1 MSSHAESWSMSECC
15 EIELLQVDDG
25 ARWLETEPR
34 GFAVGAVRLSGWQ
47 VHPVATGP
55 EPTIG
60 RDCYL
65 VRINYEVAVDRN
77 LAPIPWLEVG
87 FSFAT
92 EEDAGGATVLDAVPH
107 AVSEQQDAAAY
118 VLNRYLNLAPASG
131 VVGDVH
137 LPAIAPKV
145 DVFGIGG
152 PSVRWRQV
160 TPGGIRPGSHV
171 AFVVLA
177 VPRGSRMLHVEAG
190 ARFDVPSADG
200 EDCRPAARAVQFAL
214 LLGCGQDGF
223 ATEATG
229 LLPPSPPGA
238 RRRPEAAPGV
248 PRLFICY
255 AHDDAEHVA
264 CTIEF
269 ARFLVSLSLDVH
281 IDFWDVG
288 ERKDWSLW
296 AQREI
301 READFVLVVASP
313 MCKAVG
319 DGTVDGPR
327 HRGMQSELALLR
339 DALHSDR
346 SRWVP
351 KVLPVVLPGGSVEDI
366 PDFLQPGTADRYV
379 LDAFTLHAVRELLGA
394 MAYRPARRGAGR

>member
-1 MSSHAESWSMSECC
+1 MSECS

-65 VRINYEVAVDRN
+65 VRINYEVAVDRD
-77 LAPIPWLEVG
+77 LAPIPWLEVA
-87 FSFAT
+87 FAFAA
-92 EEDAGGATVLDAVPH
+92 EEEAGGATVLDAVPH
-107 AVSEQQDAAAY
+107 AVAEQQDAASY
-118 VLNRYLNLAPASG
+118 VINRYLNLAPASG
-131 VVGDVH
+131 IVGDVH
-137 LPAIAPKV
+137 LPAMAPKV

-152 PSVRWRQV
+152 PAVRWRQV
-160 TPGGIRPGSHV
+160 TTGGIRPGSHV

-177 VPRGSRMLHVEAG
+177 VPRGSRRLHVEAG
-190 ARFDVPSADG
+190 ARFDAPQADS
-200 EDCRPAARAVQFAL
+200 EDYRPVARAVQFDL
-214 LLGCGQDGF
+214 LLGRKQEEF
-223 ATEATG
+223 AAREAG

-238 RRRPEAAPGV
+238 GRLPEGTSGV

-255 AHDDAEHVA
+255 AHDNAEHVA
-264 CTIEF
+264 CTRDL
-269 ARFLVSLSLDVH
+269 ARFLVSLRLDVH

-327 HRGMQSELALLR
+327 HRGIQSELALLR
-339 DALHSDR
+339 DALHRDR
-346 SRWVP
+346 SAWVP
-351 KVLPVVLPGGSVEDI
+351 KVLPVVLPGGSTEDI
-366 PDFLQPGTADRYV
+366 PAFLQPGTADRYV

-394 MAYRPARRGAGR
+394 MGYRPARRGAGS